1 MLDSQLLAA
10 ALESRE
16 AYDRVSPYIAGPDLT
31 PPAAFWWQLVQE
43 WYGRDHASNHIDRDL
58 LLEYGLSRIPN
69 PKQRDTLVGFLRDS
83 ASAGS
88 PANVAA
94 VALELK
100 RKNAGM
106 ELAKAIAANDSKTQ
120 QKLVK
125 VYADLMA
132 ATELKGDK
140 RDKRHAKFEDAASVE
155 DVFRLVGTEQRIPL
169 APTRLNSRISGGALP
184 GQHIVLFGRPEMGKS
199 TFSVNFAV
207 GLAIKQRQR
216 VLYVGNEDQ
225 INILKQRAIARA
237 VGMTTDEVNT
247 RRDEAIKI
255 YRERGGED
263 NLRFVQMFD
272 GGPDDLRQ
280 VIDQHEPAIIVL
292 DQIRNL
298 SGVGDG
304 LVHKLE
310 ENGQAFRRLLLEY
323 GLVGL
328 SVAQAGGPAEGKTWL
343 GMNDLDSSK
352 TGLPGTADL
361 MIGLGASAEMLTRG
375 QRALSF
381 PKNKLSS
388 APNAKEGLIVE
399 MDTSRSSIV

>member
-1 MLDSQLLAA
+1 VLDSHLLAA
-10 ALESRE
+10 AIDSRE
-16 AYDRVSPYIAGPDLT
+16 AYDRVSPYIGAKDLT

-43 WYGRDHASNHIDRDL
+43 WYGRERDSPTVNRDL
-58 LLEYGLSRIPN
+58 LLELGLSRIPN

-83 ASAGS
+83 SAGGS

-106 ELAKAIAANDSKTQ
+106 ELAQAIANNDGKAQ
-120 QKLVK
+120 QRLVK
-125 VYADLMA
+125 IYADLMA
-132 ATELKGDK
+132 ATELKGQANDK
-140 RDKRHAKFEDAASVE
+140 RAKFEEAASVE
-155 DVFRLVGTEQRIPL
+155 DVFRLVGSEQRIPL
-169 APTRLNSRISGGALP
+169 APTRLNSRINGGAIP
-184 GQHIVLFGRPEMGKS
+184 GHHIVLYGRPEMGKS

-207 GLAIKQRQR
+207 GLAIKQNRR

-237 VGMTTDEVNT
+237 VGMTSDEVNQK
-247 RRDEAIKI
+247 RDEAIKV
-255 YRERGGED
+255 YRDRGGED
-263 NLRFVQMFD
+263 RLRFVQMFD

-280 VIDQHEPAIIVL
+280 IIDRHEPQIIVL

-304 LVHKLE
+304 LVSKLE

-328 SVAQAGGPAEGKTWL
+328 SVAQAGGSADGKTWL

-361 MIGLGASAEMLTRG
+361 MIGMGASQEMLNRN

-388 APNAKEGLIVE
+388 SPSAKEGLLVDI
-399 MDTSRSSIV
+399 DTSRSSIV